1 MARRAEKVHP
11 VTQYAL
17 DVGAGRIAANK
28 WVRLACARHLAD
40 LKGGKKRG
48 LWFDPAAANHIIA
61 FFAEFLIFY
70 EGEWDGQPF
79 LLQPWEQFIVGSLFG
94 WKTKEN
100 VRRFRTAYIEMA
112 KGSGKTPLAAGIG
125 LYGLTFD
132 DEPGGEIY
140 SAATKR
146 EQAAVLFRDAKAFA
160 EGSEALREILTV
172 GQHNIAFQG
181 TNSFFRPVSSE
192 ERGLDGPRPHIALI
206 DEIHEHPNS
215 IVVDKLR
222 SGTKGRRQAL
232 IVEITNA
239 GYDRQSVCFQHHEF
253 SEKVLEGII
262 QNDSWFA
269 FMSGLDVCARCAGEG
284 KTIPQEGCADCD
296 DWRNEAVWPKAN
308 VNLGISIK
316 PKYLRE
322 QVAEAIEMPAKQNI
336 VKRLNFC
343 IWTESI
349 TKWLAA
355 DRWAACGT
363 PVDAEA
369 LRGRTCYGGLDLS
382 SNLDLTAW
390 VLVFPPVAEGVPGA
404 DAALSPQGGPYQILC
419 RFFLPGD
426 NMAERVRKDKVPYD
440 VWVRQGFITLTPG
453 NIIDYAFILD
463 QIRRDREAYHV
474 AELAFDRWGSSKITT
489 DLQDLG
495 FQLEGDKSLVQ
506 FGQGYASMNAPTKEV
521 EKMVLAGELA
531 HGNNPVLSW
540 MVSNVAIKMDPAGNV
555 KPDKGKSTERID
567 GIVALAMAIGLHS
580 RTPKAATFE
589 VPASLV
595 ISA

>member
-1 MARRAEKVHP
+1 MSKRRERLHSVTRYAE
-11 VTQYAL
+11 
-17 DVGAGRIAANK
+17 DVGAGRILANK
-28 WVRLACARHLAD
+28 WVRLACARHLGD
-40 LKGGKKRG
+40 LKTAKKRG
-48 LWFDPAAANHIIA
+48 LRFDPAAADHVIA

-79 LLQPWEQFIVGSLFG
+79 ILQPWEQFIVGSLFG
-94 WKTKEN
+94 WKTKEG
-100 VRRFRTAYIEMA
+100 VRRFRTAYIEIG
-112 KGSGKTPLAAGIG
+112 KGNGKSPVAAGIG

-132 DEPGGEIY
+132 EESGAEIY

-146 EQAAVLFRDAKAFA
+146 EQAAILFRDAKAFA

-172 GQHNIAFQG
+172 GQHNIAYEKY
-181 TNSFFRPVSSE
+181 NSFFRPVSSE

-206 DEIHEHPNS
+206 DEIHEHPS
-215 IVVDKLR
+215 AIVVDKLR

-239 GYDRQSVCFQHHEF
+239 GYDRHSICFQHHEY
-253 SEKVLEGII
+253 SEKILEGLIE
-262 QNDSWFA
+262 NDSWFA
-269 FMSGLDVCARCAGEG
+269 YMTGLDVCKQCTGEG
-284 KTIPQEGCADCD
+284 KTIPQEGCATCD
-296 DWRNEAVWPKAN
+296 DGRDEKVWMKAN
-308 VNLGISIK
+308 PNLGVSIK

-349 TKWLAA
+349 TKWLPA

-363 PVDAEA
+363 AVDPEV

-382 SNLDLTAW
+382 SNIDLTAW
-390 VLVFPPVAEGVPGA
+390 VMVFPPVEEGER
-404 DAALSPQGGPYQILC
+404 YQVLC

-440 VWVRQGFITLTPG
+440 VWIRQGFITVTPV
-453 NIIDYAFILD
+453 NIIDYAFILY

-567 GIVALAMAIGLHS
+567 GAVALIMAVGRAMLRQGPTLSAYQ
-580 RTPKAATFE
+580 TPRADILTFG
-589 VPASLV
+589 
-595 ISA
+595 